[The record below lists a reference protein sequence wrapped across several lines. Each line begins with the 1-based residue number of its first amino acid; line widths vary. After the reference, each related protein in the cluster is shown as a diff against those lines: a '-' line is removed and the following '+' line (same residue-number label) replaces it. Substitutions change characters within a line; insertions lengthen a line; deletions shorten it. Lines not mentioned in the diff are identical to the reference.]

1 MALKQTIGFERL
13 EGEKTRVGGPVGWS
27 SAQGRHRP
35 GTSDDGAV
43 VGAINVTQVA
53 GLVFSL
59 LSNLSST
66 TFVALKTW
74 RHRVA
79 MRKFLRAAQSLGN
92 RAETILAL
100 LVESG
105 FIYCIIGIVV
115 IVSTLTPLPHGTL
128 GDLFLPSAAQITGI
142 YPTMVL
148 IVVSMRATMD
158 ETAFDAAES
167 TLNVAPPSHFT
178 RSMTRSQLARL
189 PPDWQEALPT
199 RKLDV
204 DKPLPQLHSTKEGH
218 I

>member
-1 MALKQTIGFERL
+1 
-13 EGEKTRVGGPVGWS
+13 
-27 SAQGRHRP
+27 
-35 GTSDDGAV
+35 
-43 VGAINVTQVA
+43 A

-204 DKPLPQLHSTKEGH
+204 DKPLPQLHSTKEAAHARDTFDTDMDGIPLVH
-218 I
+218 AFDSCGSFSGDSESRVSRKRKDFGDAYNL